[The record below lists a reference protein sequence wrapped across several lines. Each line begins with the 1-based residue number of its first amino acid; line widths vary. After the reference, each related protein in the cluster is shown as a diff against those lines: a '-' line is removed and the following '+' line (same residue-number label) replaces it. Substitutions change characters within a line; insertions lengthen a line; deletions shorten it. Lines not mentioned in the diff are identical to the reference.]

1 MKKLIYTMLGLILI
15 TSCAAPQCD
24 CENSANGFVLP
35 GQSVNMGS
43 EATVDV
49 FKKIDAAW
57 MVRDYET
64 MKAHI
69 ADEGNY
75 RFEDGTVVTN
85 GEDFVA
91 KVEEQYQK
99 DLADGVAW
107 GWNTDYAFSV
117 YPSKTEMITG
127 MKKVNG

>member
-49 FKKIDAAW
+49 FTKIDAAW
-57 MVRDYET
+57 MVRD
-64 MKAHI
+64 
-69 ADEGNY
+69 
-75 RFEDGTVVTN
+75 
-85 GEDFVA
+85 
-91 KVEEQYQK
+91 
-99 DLADGVAW
+99 
-107 GWNTDYAFSV
+107 
-117 YPSKTEMITG
+117 
-127 MKKVNG
+127 